1 MNFPAIAT
9 IEEEALMPIL
19 AEVSLKD
26 VKSTAVLEAYKSVF
40 GDRDPTVER
49 GTVTGSRGDYWTVI
63 ANSPATVE
71 LVMATIK
78 LMHMA
83 ERTPRIY

>member
-49 GTVTGSRGDYWTVI
+49 GTVTG
-63 ANSPATVE
+63 VE
-71 LVMATIK
+71 GRLLDRHRELARDGRAID
-78 LMHMA
+78 
-83 ERTPRIY
+83 ERMGRPLDES